1 MTHKKLKK
9 TVEPKIDQNHMPL
22 NKYIAQAGI
31 CSRRNAVELI
41 KDGHVKVS
49 GKVVREPGFKVTS
62 DHSVKVKNRLIQ
74 KEEPIYVLMNKPK
87 GVVTTVSDEKGRP
100 AVVDLIKLPKKQRIY
115 PVGRLDIN
123 TTGVL
128 ILTNDGYFAQKMAHP
143 SSRIPKMYEVTLHKD
158 IYPEALDQLKKGI
171 RLEDGVIA
179 VDDLYLIP
187 GPKKN
192 KIRVTLHS
200 GRNRIVRRMFEHMG
214 LIVEKLERVS
224 FGGITKR
231 GLARGESR
239 RLTKK
244 EIERLKKFL

>member
-1 MTHKKLKK
+1 MMTKK
-9 TVEPKIDQNHMPL
+9 TERNTQITQSMPL

-41 KDGHVKVS
+41 KEGHVKVN
-49 GKVVREPGFKVTS
+49 GKVVKEPGFKVVS

-74 KEEPIYVLMNKPK
+74 KEEPIYVLMNKPR
-87 GVVTTVSDEKGRP
+87 GVVTTVADEKGRR

-128 ILTNDGYFAQKMAHP
+128 LLTNDGYFAQNLAHP
-143 SSRIPKMYEVTLHKD
+143 SKRITKVYDVTIHKD

-171 RLEDGVIA
+171 RLEDGIA
-179 VDDLYLIP
+179 VADEVYLIP
-187 GPKKN
+187 GPKRN
-192 KIRVTLHS
+192 KIRITLHS
-200 GRNRIVRRMFEHMG
+200 GKNRIVRRMFEHMG
-214 LIVEKLERVS
+214 LIVEKLDRVS

-231 GLARGESR
+231 GLARGDSR
-239 RLTKK
+239 SLTKK
-244 EIERLKKFL
+244 EIERLKRIHL

>member
-1 MTHKKLKK
+1 MTHKKTEKNRISK
-9 TVEPKIDQNHMPL
+9 EAQQNMPL

-41 KDGHVKVS
+41 KEGHVKVN
-49 GKVVREPGFKVTS
+49 GKVVKEPGFKVSS
-62 DHSVKVKNRLIQ
+62 DHSVKVKNRLIK
-74 KEEPIYVLMNKPK
+74 KEELIYILLNKPR
-87 GVVTTVSDEKGRP
+87 GVVTTVSDEKGRR
-100 AVVDLIKLPKKQRIY
+100 AVVDLIKLPKKQRVF

-128 ILTNDGYFAQKMAHP
+128 LLTNDGYLAQKLAHP
-143 SSRIPKMYEVTLHKD
+143 SNRIAKVYDVTLHKE

-179 VDDLYLIP
+179 VDDYYLIP

-200 GRNRIVRRMFEHMG
+200 GKNRIVRRMFEHMG

-224 FGGITKR
+224 FAGISKR
-231 GLARGESR
+231 GLGRGDYR

-244 EIERLKKFL
+244 EIERLKKY

>member
-1 MTHKKLKK
+1 MMTNK
-9 TVEPKIDQNHMPL
+9 TPKNHQNDGQMPL

-41 KDGHVKVS
+41 KEGHVKVN
-49 GKVVREPGFKVTS
+49 GKVVKEPGFKITA
-62 DHSVKVKNRLIQ
+62 DHSVKVKNRLIR
-74 KEEPIYVLMNKPK
+74 KEEPIYVLMNKPR
-87 GVVTTVSDEKGRP
+87 GVVTTVSDEKGRR
-100 AVVDLIKLPKKQRIY
+100 AVVDLIKLPKKQRIF

-128 ILTNDGYFAQKMAHP
+128 ILTNDGYFAQQLAHP
-143 SSRIPKMYEVTLHKD
+143 SKRVTKVYDVTIHKD

-171 RLEDGVIA
+171 RLEDGVA
-179 VDDLYLIP
+179 VADEVYLIP

-200 GRNRIVRRMFEHMG
+200 GKNRVVRRMFEHMG
-214 LIVEKLERVS
+214 LIVEKLDRVS
-224 FGGITKR
+224 FGGVTKR

-239 RLTKK
+239 QLTKR
-244 EIERLKKFL
+244 EIERLKKVK